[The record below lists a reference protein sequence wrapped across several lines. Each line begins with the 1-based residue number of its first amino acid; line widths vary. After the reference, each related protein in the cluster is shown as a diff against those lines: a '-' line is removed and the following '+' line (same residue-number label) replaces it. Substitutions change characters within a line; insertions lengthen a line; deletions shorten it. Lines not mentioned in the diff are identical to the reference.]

1 MGQIKT
7 LYTDFC
13 EKYEA
18 VTIEELEAE
27 LAMYQELQSTGISDE
42 IHISL
47 LESLIADKLGETV

>member
-1 MGQIKT
+1 MGHMKT

-18 VTIEELEAE
+18 VTIEELQEE
-27 LAMYQELQSTGISDE
+27 LELYLNLQSSGVSDQV
-42 IHISL
+42 HISL